1 MLITMTSPSP
11 GHRRK
16 FSGKTSMSSNR
27 KLNQNTSTEKHSG
40 IVDRRYVST
49 TPKMQTND
57 SVFRLSKLLM
67 KVTIENRLGAI
78 QMLMLPEDTV
88 GDLIEATLVFYEK
101 EKRRPILMNTDPR
114 FEAKR
119 EVSGLGIEEFLPLL
133 KPTRFFKH
141 PETECANGLCISLDD
156 FSPSPVIN
164 YFLVI

>member
-114 FEAKR
+114 CYDLHYSKFTFQSKLTNYLSFFVTTR
-119 EVSGLGIEEFLPLL
+119 HL
-133 KPTRFFKH
+133 KSIR
-141 PETECANGLCISLDD
+141 
-156 FSPSPVIN
+156 
-164 YFLVI
+164 